1 MLRHK
6 GKGCLMLASIAKLFY
21 TDQLICLIAF
31 PAYNAK
37 LLVKFATKFNLK
49 SDALSNTFAATVM

>member
-1 MLRHK
+1 
-6 GKGCLMLASIAKLFY
+6 MLASIAKLFY